1 MQTSISEVISN
12 EKPSTQQKKQ
22 STKLKGNVWNER
34 KHSLFNKWC
43 WENWTA
49 TCKE

>member
-34 KHSLFNKWC
+34 KYLQVIHPIKS
-43 WENWTA
+43 
-49 TCKE
+49 